1 MLAQALGLE
10 QARLVAVCGGGGK
23 TSLLFALGHEWHRAS
38 ERVLL
43 TTTTHIA
50 AAQAE
55 GHEAWVGA
63 DARTLLAR
71 ACRSDA
77 SLVVATAGPAQA
89 PEKLRG
95 LAPDEVDVLAGH
107 GRFTRVLVE
116 ADGSKHRP
124 LKAPAGH
131 EPVFPMSTHAV
142 VMVAGL
148 AGLGRPLSEETVF
161 RVERWTR
168 ITDSRP
174 GDIVTPRALAQVVLH
189 EQGLARGAPA
199 GAKRVLLLN
208 QADDDERV
216 ANAAQV
222 HGWLGR
228 LPGHCPE
235 RVVIA
240 RLQPVP
246 KVIRVLHFAPGD

>member
-1 MLAQALGLE
+1 MLARALGLE

-23 TSLLFALGHEWHRAS
+23 TSLMFALGHEWCRAG
-38 ERVLL
+38 ERVLI

-63 DARTLLAR
+63 DAQTLLAR
-71 ACRSDA
+71 ARRSDA
-77 SLVVATAGPAQA
+77 SLVVATAGPGQT

-95 LAPDEVDVLAGH
+95 LAPDDVDVLAGDD
-107 GRFTRVLVE
+107 RFTRMLVE

-131 EPVFPMSTHAV
+131 EPVFPVSTHAV
-142 VMVAGL
+142 VIVAGL
-148 AGLGRPLSEETVF
+148 TGLGRPLSEDTVF
-161 RVERWTR
+161 RVERWSR

-189 EQGLARGAPA
+189 EQGLAKGAPA

-216 ANAAQV
+216 ECAVQV
-222 HGWLGR
+222 HRWLGL
-228 LPGHCPE
+228 LPGHPPE

-246 KVIRVLHFAPGD
+246 EVIHVFF